1 MTLPAGQDS
10 PLVGALIHD
19 LTHKFGSLLN
29 HYRKGEAMLS
39 RTVEPECREWGP
51 VNLPEIAGAV
61 TGADATTPTPAAILT
76 LADDA
81 PHPEAT
87 EIVAHA
93 TIHPTVNGAATAGCW
108 AGSIA
113 VN

>member
-1 MTLPAGQDS
+1 
-10 PLVGALIHD
+10 
-19 LTHKFGSLLN
+19 
-29 HYRKGEAMLS
+29 MLS
-39 RTVEPECREWGP
+39 GIVEPECRESWP
-51 VNLPEIAGAV
+51 VNLPAVASTV

-76 LADDA
+76 SADDA

-93 TIHPTVNGAATAGCW
+93 TIHPTVNGAAKAGCW
-108 AGSIA
+108 SCSIA

>member
-1 MTLPAGQDS
+1 
-10 PLVGALIHD
+10 
-19 LTHKFGSLLN
+19 
-29 HYRKGEAMLS
+29 MLS
-39 RTVEPECREWGP
+39 RTAEPEYRERRP
-51 VNLPEIAGAV
+51 VDLPEFAGSV
-61 TGADATTPTPAAILT
+61 SGADATTPTPAAILT

-87 EIVAHA
+87 EIVARA
-93 TIHPTVNGAATAGCW
+93 TIHPTVNGAATAEFL

>member
-1 MTLPAGQDS
+1 
-10 PLVGALIHD
+10 
-19 LTHKFGSLLN
+19 
-29 HYRKGEAMLS
+29 MLS
-39 RTVEPECREWGP
+39 GTVEPEYRERGP

-81 PHPEAT
+81 PDPQAT
-87 EIVAHA
+87 IIVARA
-93 TIHPTVNGAATAGCW
+93 TIHPTVNGAATVACL

>member
-1 MTLPAGQDS
+1 
-10 PLVGALIHD
+10 
-19 LTHKFGSLLN
+19 
-29 HYRKGEAMLS
+29 MLS
-39 RTVEPECREWGP
+39 GTVEPDYRERP
-51 VNLPEIAGAV
+51 PLILPEIAGAV
-61 TGADATTPTPAAILT
+61 SGADATTPTPPATLT

-93 TIHPTVNGAATAGCW
+93 TIHSTVNGAATAGCW

>member
-1 MTLPAGQDS
+1 
-10 PLVGALIHD
+10 
-19 LTHKFGSLLN
+19 
-29 HYRKGEAMLS
+29 MLS
-39 RTVEPECREWGP
+39 GTVEPECRECWP
-51 VNLPEIAGAV
+51 VNLPEIASTV
-61 TGADATTPTPAAILT
+61 SCADGTTPTPAAT
-76 LADDA
+76 SADGA

-93 TIHPTVNGAATAGCW
+93 TIHPTVNDAATAGCL

>member
-1 MTLPAGQDS
+1 
-10 PLVGALIHD
+10 
-19 LTHKFGSLLN
+19 
-29 HYRKGEAMLS
+29 MLS
-39 RTVEPECREWGP
+39 PTAEPDYREHEP
-51 VNLPEIAGAV
+51 VILPEIAGAV
-61 TGADATTPTPAAILT
+61 SDADATTPTPAAILT

-93 TIHPTVNGAATAGCW
+93 TIHSTVNGAAAAGCW
-108 AGSIA
+108 ASSIA